1 MNVQTDKPC
10 MIFVKEYNSKKYY
23 KVGLSKKKQDGTYE
37 NGYVDIQFKQ
47 GIEFENKDQI
57 YIKDAFLTFY
67 KSKDKA
73 TIPYIFVME
82 FERLEDTIKH
92 SKETDI
98 VKQDTKDDFE
108 EFGREVKLNDIEI
121 TDDDLP
127 F

>member
-10 MIFVKEYNSKKYY
+10 MIFVKEYNGKKYY
-23 KVGLSKKKQDGTYE
+23 KVGLSRKKQDGTYE

-57 YIKDAFLTFY
+57 YIKNAFLTFY

-108 EFGREVKLNDIEI
+108 EFGKEFKLDDMEI
-121 TDDDLP
+121 LDSDLP

>member
-10 MIFVKEYNSKKYY
+10 MIFVKEYNGKKYY
-23 KVGLSKKKQDGTYE
+23 KVGLSRKKQDGTYE

-98 VKQDTKDDFE
+98 VKQDTKDYFE

-121 TDDDLP
+121 TDSDLP

>member
-10 MIFVKEYNSKKYY
+10 MIFVKEYNGKKYN
-23 KVGLSKKKQDGTYE
+23 KVGLSRKKQDGTYE

-108 EFGREVKLNDIEI
+108 EFGKEFKLDDMEI

>member
-10 MIFVKEYNSKKYY
+10 MIFAKVYNGKKYY
-23 KVGLSKKKQDGTYE
+23 KVGLSRKKQDGTYE

-57 YIKDAFLTFY
+57 YIKNAFLTFY

-82 FERLEDTIKH
+82 FERLEDTIEH
-92 SKETDI
+92 SKETDV

>member
-1 MNVQTDKPC
+1 MNIQTNKPL
-10 MIFVKEYNSKKYY
+10 MIFVKEHNGEKYY
-23 KVGLSKKKQDGTYE
+23 KVGLSRKKQDGTYE
-37 NGYVDIQFKQ
+37 SGYVDIKFKQ
-47 GIEFENKDQI
+47 GIEFKNKDQI
-57 YIKDAFLTFY
+57 YIKNAFLTFY

-98 VKQDTKDDFE
+98 VRQDTKDDFE

-121 TDDDLP
+121 LDSDLP